1 MIKQLFLWKKM
12 SREHLRFPS
21 FLICRSDLVWNIHG
35 IMLLNVAHCFAM
47 IFITDCIVVH
57 DVQQNVLY
65 SLFKTECWITNV
77 LPAYEF
83 SLVV

>member
-1 MIKQLFLWKKM
+1 
-12 SREHLRFPS
+12 
-21 FLICRSDLVWNIHG
+21 
-35 IMLLNVAHCFAM
+35 MLLNVAHCFAM

-77 LPAYEF
+77 LPACEF
-83 SLVV
+83 CLVV

>member
-1 MIKQLFLWKKM
+1 M

-21 FLICRSDLVWNIHG
+21 FLICLSDLVWNIHG

-77 LPAYEF
+77 LPACEF